1 MTNPAQILTSSN
13 NSEGAQAILMAAN
26 QLFAEHGFDGVSIN
40 DVAIAAGVSKANVF
54 HHFGTKQSLYL
65 AVLKSAFTEFQALTG
80 HLAPGVTSLNERLGQ
95 FSNAHLEQMTNC
107 PQSVRLVLRELLQ
120 NQPQHSKELAE
131 NAARDQFVNL
141 LQILREA
148 QNQGEI
154 RKDVDLSVLALLMVG
169 ADVFLF
175 QIKSLLQHMPEV
187 KFADDHQ
194 YYAKT
199 VADILSRGIAGR
211 RDKK

>member
-1 MTNPAQILTSSN
+1 MSSPVMMRNPAG
-13 NSEGAQAILMAAN
+13 NSEGAKAILIAAN

-40 DVAIAAGVSKANVF
+40 DVAIEAGVSKSNVF
-54 HHFGTKQSLYL
+54 HHFGTKQNLYL
-65 AVLKSAFTEFQALTG
+65 AVLKAAFGEFQTLTE
-80 HLAPGVTSLNERLGQ
+80 HLAPGRATLNERLNQ
-95 FSNAHLEQMTNC
+95 FSNAHLEQMTAC

-141 LQILREA
+141 LQFLAEA
-148 QNQGEI
+148 QKDGEI
-154 RKDVDLSVLALLMVG
+154 REEIDLSVLALLMVG
-169 ADVFLF
+169 ADVFMF

-194 YYAKT
+194 YYAQK
-199 VADILSRGIAGR
+199 VADILSLGIMG
-211 RDKK
+211 KGKQV

>member
-1 MTNPAQILTSSN
+1 MTNSVPLTTSG
-13 NSEGAQAILMAAN
+13 NSEGAQAILVAAN

-40 DVAIAAGVSKANVF
+40 DVAVAAGVSKANIF
-54 HHFGTKQSLYL
+54 HHFGTKQNLYL
-65 AVLKSAFTEFQALTG
+65 AVLKSAFTEFQSLMG
-80 HLAPGVTSLNERLGQ
+80 HLAPGKATLNERLGQ
-95 FSNAHLEQMTNC
+95 FSNAHLEQMTGC

-131 NAARDQFVNL
+131 NAARHQFVNL
-141 LQILREA
+141 LQFLMEA

-154 RKDVDLSVLALLMVG
+154 RKDIDLSVLALLMVG

-175 QIKSLLQHMPEV
+175 QIKSLLRHMPEV

-194 YYAKT
+194 YYAQM
-199 VADILSRGIAGR
+199 VADILSRGIAGKG
-211 RDKK
+211 DQK